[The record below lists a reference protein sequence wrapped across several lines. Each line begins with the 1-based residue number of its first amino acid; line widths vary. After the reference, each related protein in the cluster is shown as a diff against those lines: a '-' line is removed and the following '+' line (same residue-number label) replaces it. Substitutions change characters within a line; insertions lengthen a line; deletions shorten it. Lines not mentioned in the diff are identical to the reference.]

1 MKVKGN
7 VNNSGDQILPFQK
20 NFIFQICNGLMLVL
34 WLFLTLIRSGRSIFC
49 VTENGSET
57 DVV

>member
-7 VNNSGDQILPFQK
+7 FKNSGNQILPCQK
-20 NFIFQICNGLMLVL
+20 NLIFQSCDGLMLVL
-34 WLFLTLIRSGRSIFC
+34 WLLLTLIRWGRCILC